1 MNMDDEELY
10 PCVGICMVDEDSGLC
25 MGCGRP
31 VQEPAAAARPSPA
44 PAPPPEA
51 SKG

>member
-1 MNMDDEELY
+1 MDLEELY

-31 VQEPAAAARPSPA
+31 VQEPASRSEPPVTATPPA
-44 PAPPPEA
+44 E
-51 SKG
+51 